1 VRRYPL
7 FELFTAHLLPLLHDL
22 PGPAEPA
29 AAPAAEPAPA
39 DAERFHALLTS
50 HHLKA
55 PSKRRALAGW
65 AAQHAL
71 AGFAKLGHPGVL
83 YVSGARAGVDVFVRD
98 TKALQWL
105 ALRVRFVEP
114 APPGELEPGW
124 AELEKVGEVVE
135 WMRARGLER
144 FVVEMGIGSAGAK

>member
-22 PGPAEPA
+22 PSP
-29 AAPAAEPAPA
+29 AAPAAELPAPA
-39 DAERFHALLTS
+39 APPERFHALLTS

-83 YVSGARAGVDVFVRD
+83 YVSGARAGVEAFVRD

-105 ALRVRFVEP
+105 ALRVRFVERAP
-114 APPGELEPGW
+114 APLEPGW
-124 AELEKVGEVVE
+124 VELEKVGEVVE
-135 WMRARGLER
+135 WMRMRGLER
-144 FVVEMGIGSAGAK
+144 FVIEMGIGSAGAK